1 MSQNPYSRLK
11 ESVQEWARKVMCPR
25 TRHLYTLDNAKN
37 GGSWN
42 MSDIYEAT
50 RAADLCD
57 YDVIVTTRDSSLVF
71 TLRQRPGDAPMEVRA

>member
-11 ESVQEWARKVMCPR
+11 EAVQKWACKVMCPR

-37 GGSWN
+37 GGSWK

-57 YDVIVTTRDSSLVF
+57 YDVIVIAKDSSLVF
-71 TLRQRPGDAPMEVRA
+71 TLRQRPGDAPWEVRA